1 VLNIEVCDPVLK
13 VTANNV
19 SMYHVT
25 ARAFGVESTACA
37 LTAEEAA
44 EKAKGNVRRR
54 LESRGLVIPRRVTPL
69 D

>member
-1 VLNIEVCDPVLK
+1 MLNIEVSDPVLK

-37 LTAEEAA
+37 LTAE
-44 EKAKGNVRRR
+44 KAKGNVRRR